1 MALWSPPSTLRHCS
15 KEQVVFQCRRRTVA
29 WRPRKGT
36 IGKHGFQ
43 FREQRGR
50 CRQEVKDGGAGVGR
64 QGEAGMGV
72 GACQPFLP
80 GFWTGRGREEPEKRK
95 DSPVAVSPSSTHGP
109 EATWNTPSS
118 LPPTVARLYLLTSLI
133 SVATELSCFSLW
145 GWLWGTQPA
154 LPGSC

>member
-15 KEQVVFQCRRRTVA
+15 KEQVVFQCRRRKVA

-36 IGKHGFQ
+36 IGKHGFR
-43 FREQRGR
+43 FREQRRR

-64 QGEAGMGV
+64 QGKQEWEWEHASPSYQDPGLGEAGRN
-72 GACQPFLP
+72 QR
-80 GFWTGRGREEPEKRK
+80 RGRTVRWLYHHQAHTKPK
-95 DSPVAVSPSSTHGP
+95 
-109 EATWNTPSS
+109 ATWNTPSS